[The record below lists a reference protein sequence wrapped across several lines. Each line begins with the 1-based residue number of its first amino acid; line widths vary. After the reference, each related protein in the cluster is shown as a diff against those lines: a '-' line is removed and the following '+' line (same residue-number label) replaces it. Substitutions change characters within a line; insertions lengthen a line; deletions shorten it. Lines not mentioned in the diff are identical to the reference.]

1 MPKGTK
7 RASGATGYL
16 RSTKEVVALLI
27 KHIILLLAVA
37 LLLVAMVAASAAPA
51 FAAPPSAKNQGK
63 GQPVLNQGGNCP
75 TGLQSGNQGAQN
87 KCDKIKERR

>member
-1 MPKGTK
+1 MRRT
-7 RASGATGYL
+7 L
-16 RSTKEVVALLI
+16 MV
-27 KHIILLLAVA
+27 LAVA

-63 GQPVLNQGGNCP
+63 GQPVLNGGGNCP

-87 KCDKIKERR
+87 KCDRR